1 MQEGN
6 TSKVQASQK
15 DCASLDPNAC
25 VLQVNLCSMRHPLCI
40 ALGLTSLLCC
50 VATGADLASTSPF
63 VGAGAGATGAGGAG
77 APGGPIELRGE
88 MLVEGQE
95 SFCIYDSAKKSGTW
109 VQLNEGGHDFVV
121 KKHDV
126 AHDTVTV
133 VYQGRT
139 MLLALKEAK
148 VGSAGPAVAP
158 TLHGQPTVV
167 QGIIGQQVPADDAQ
181 KIQAIAAEVAR
192 RRMLREQ
199 DMQKATQDGGAA
211 APASKGSGRLRA
223 PQN

>member
-63 VGAGAGATGAGGAG
+63 VGAGAGATGAGGA
-77 APGGPIELRGE
+77 
-88 MLVEGQE
+88 
-95 SFCIYDSAKKSGTW
+95 
-109 VQLNEGGHDFVV
+109 
-121 KKHDV
+121 
-126 AHDTVTV
+126 
-133 VYQGRT
+133 
-139 MLLALKEAK
+139 
-148 VGSAGPAVAP
+148 VAP